1 MSLIENMTDFAQKLH
16 SDVAFALTSKGTIAI
31 GIATTG
37 TAGASRLESFQ
48 LWANANTQFVM
59 AMCGIGGL
67 ICTVIGLAFTIY
79 LGYKKDKRDA
89 FYKAHEHARQAA
101 YFAYKTGKD
110 LEEDSLLNGKLDE

>member
-16 SDVAFALTSKGTIAI
+16 SDAVYALASKGTIGL
-31 GIATTG
+31 GIVTTS

-48 LWANANTQFVM
+48 LWATANTQFVM

-67 ICTVIGLAFTIY
+67 ICTVVGLAFTIY

-101 YFAYKTGKD
+101 YFAYKTGRD
-110 LEEDSLLNGKLDE
+110 LEHDSLLDPDGE